1 MSSSSINFLI
11 LTNMELNCP
20 IDQSK
25 KDGHVFR
32 KDGHLFQKDRHVF
45 QKDRHLFQKDRHL
58 FSGDSGEYING
69 NESRWRCGLQ
79 ALITADEISQS
90 GIKQHSC
97 GVLLYS
103 YILKKRINPL

>member
-1 MSSSSINFLI
+1 
-11 LTNMELNCP
+11 MELNCP

-32 KDGHLFQKDRHVF
+32 KDGHVF

-69 NESRWRCGLQ
+69 NEPSAMMGG
-79 ALITADEISQS
+79 D
-90 GIKQHSC
+90 
-97 GVLLYS
+97 
-103 YILKKRINPL
+103 